1 MANEMYPLPPARPDT
16 LLRILATS
24 DLGAALAPMPS
35 SFGQSGTCAGIVD
48 LLERE
53 RERQP
58 TVWLDAGDLVVGSP
72 AYPLLGRRP
81 WDEVADLPIAAVAAG
96 NHEFDD
102 GVPALLEAARTLPFP
117 VLCANA
123 DVGLPASAMVDGAA
137 GTLGV
142 IGLTNPHV
150 DKFSLGPRVAEDW
163 PDRVEALARE
173 LRERGADWVVALLHD
188 GVEWWLSAGPGGPP
202 IRTRSDRLDALARSW
217 ARHVDLVLCG
227 HNLCGWAGELDGTP
241 AGHAYVYAS
250 SVLVVDVP
258 EAPNGP
264 VVRGS
269 FRVPAVRPSRP
280 SPTVDATDAAPA
292 RVVGESPETW
302 LTRTGAERYLPDLLA
317 EALRSAT
324 GAEAALV
331 LPGFHSTQAPLDG
344 AVAAL
349 RAGPVSELDLVR
361 IFDDADDRPV
371 VGELRPGEFRAA
383 VESYEAITDPR
394 NREADRVWWNWCR
407 MPAGT
412 STATNDPKTVAVM
425 PPVASRH
432 LGEWLGREP
441 AYEAAEVGAG
451 AREAL
456 TRALA
461 P

>member
-1 MANEMYPLPPARPDT
+1 MHPLPPARPDT

-24 DLGAALAPMPS
+24 DLGAALAPMPT

-81 WDEVADLPIAAVAAG
+81 WEEVADLPIAAASAG

-102 GVPALLEAARTLPFP
+102 GVPALTEAARSLEFP
-117 VLCANA
+117 LLCANA
-123 DVGLPASAMVDGAA
+123 EVGLPGSAMVDVAA
-137 GTLGV
+137 GPLGV
-142 IGLTNPHV
+142 IGLTNPHI
-150 DKFSLGPRVAEDW
+150 DRFSLGPRVAEDW

-173 LRERGADWVVALLHD
+173 LREQGARWVAALLHD
-188 GVEWWLSAGPGGPP
+188 GVEWWPNGEPGGSP
-202 IRTRSDRLDALARSW
+202 IQTRSDRLEALARPW

-241 AGHAYVYAS
+241 AGHAFVYAS

-258 EAPNGP
+258 EAPKGP

-269 FRVPAVRPSRP
+269 FRVPAVRPPRP
-280 SPTVDATDAAPA
+280 SPTVDATDAAAA
-292 RVVGESPETW
+292 RVVGESSETW
-302 LTRTGAERYLPDLLA
+302 LTRTGAKRYLPDLLA
-317 EALRSAT
+317 EALRFAT

-349 RAGPVSELDLVR
+349 RAGPVSDLDLVR

-371 VGELRPGEFRAA
+371 VAELRPGEFRAA
-383 VESYEAITDPR
+383 VDAYEATSDPR
-394 NREADRVWWNWCR
+394 SRDGDRVWWNWCR
-407 MPAGT
+407 MPAGV
-412 STATNDPKTVAVM
+412 SAEADDPKTVAVM
-425 PPVASRH
+425 LPVASRH
-432 LGEWLGREP
+432 LAEWLGRDLD
-441 AYEAAEVGAG
+441 YEAASVS
-451 AREAL
+451 ARD
-456 TRALA
+456 ALA
-461 P
+461 QVLR

>member
-1 MANEMYPLPPARPDT
+1 MHPLPSARPDT

-24 DLGAALAPMPS
+24 DLGAALAPMPT
-35 SFGQSGTCAGIVD
+35 SFGQSGTCAGIVA

-53 RERQP
+53 RELQP
-58 TVWLDAGDLVVGSP
+58 TVWLDAGDLVVGNP

-81 WDEVADLPIAAVAAG
+81 WEEVADLPIAAAAAG

-102 GVPALLEAARTLPFP
+102 GVSALMEAARSLEFP
-117 VLCANA
+117 LLCANA
-123 DVGLPASAMVDGAA
+123 DVGLPGSTIVDAA
-137 GTLGV
+137 VGPLGV
-142 IGLTNPHV
+142 IGLTNPHI
-150 DKFSLGPRVAEDW
+150 DRFSLGPRVIEDW
-163 PDRVEALARE
+163 PDRVEALARG
-173 LRERGADWVVALLHD
+173 LRKQGARWVVALLHD
-188 GVEWWLSAGPGGPP
+188 GVEWWPNGDPVGPP
-202 IRTRSDRLDALARSW
+202 IRTRPDRLEALARPW

-227 HNLCGWAGELDGTP
+227 HNLCGWHGELDGTP

-269 FRVPAVRPSRP
+269 FRVPAVCPARPSQ
-280 SPTVDATDAAPA
+280 TVDATDAAAA
-292 RVVGESPETW
+292 RVVGECSETW
-302 LTRTGAERYLPDLLA
+302 LTRTGAKRYLPDLLA

-371 VGELRPGEFRAA
+371 VAELRPGEFRAA
-383 VESYEAITDPR
+383 VDSYEAISDPR
-394 NREADRVWWNWCR
+394 ARDGDRVWWNWCR

-412 STATNDPKTVAVM
+412 STAVNDPKTVAVM
-425 PPVASRH
+425 TPVASRH
-432 LGEWLGREP
+432 LGEWLGRDP
-441 AYEAAEVGAG
+441 AYEPAEVGG
-451 AREAL
+451 RD
-456 TRALA
+456 ALA
-461 P
+461 QALR

>member
-1 MANEMYPLPPARPDT
+1 MEPLPPARSNT

-24 DLGAALAPMPS
+24 DLGAALAPLPTS
-35 SFGQSGTCAGIVD
+35 LGQSGTCAGIVD

-81 WDEVADLPIAAVAAG
+81 WAEMADLPIAAAAAG

-102 GVPALLEAARTLPFP
+102 GVPALMEAARSLSFP

-123 DVGLPASAMVDGAA
+123 DVGLPGSVIVECAA
-137 GTLGV
+137 GPLGV
-142 IGLTNPHV
+142 IGLTNPHI
-150 DKFSLGPRVAEDW
+150 DQFSLGPRVAEDW

-173 LRERGADWVVALLHD
+173 LREQGARWVAALLHD
-188 GVEWWLSAGPGGPP
+188 GVEWWPSGGQGGPP
-202 IRTRSDRLDALARSW
+202 IRTRSDRLDGLARPW

-227 HNLCGWAGELDGTP
+227 HNLCGWVGELGGTP

-250 SVLVVDVP
+250 SVLVVDV
-258 EAPNGP
+258 APPPNRP

-269 FRVPAVRPSRP
+269 FRVPAIRPARPSLVVE
-280 SPTVDATDAAPA
+280 TTDDAAA
-292 RVVGESPETW
+292 RIVGESSETW
-302 LTRTGAERYLPDLLA
+302 LTRTGARRYLPDLLA

-331 LPGFHSTQAPLDG
+331 MPGFHSTQAPLDG

-349 RAGPVSELDLVR
+349 RAGAVSELDLVR
-361 IFDDADDRPV
+361 IFDAADDRPV
-371 VGELRPGEFRAA
+371 VAELRRGEFRAA
-383 VESYEAITDPR
+383 VDAYEAISDPR
-394 NREADRVWWNWCR
+394 ARDGDRVWWNWCR

-412 STATNDPKTVAVM
+412 SAALDDPKTVAVM
-425 PPVASRH
+425 PPVANRH
-432 LGEWLGREP
+432 LGEWLGRDP
-441 AYEAAEVGAG
+441 VYESADVG

-456 TRALA
+456 ARSLR
-461 P
+461 

>member
-1 MANEMYPLPPARPDT
+1 M
-16 LLRILATS
+16 
-24 DLGAALAPMPS
+24 
-35 SFGQSGTCAGIVD
+35 
-48 LLERE
+48 
-53 RERQP
+53 
-58 TVWLDAGDLVVGSP
+58 VGSP

-81 WDEVADLPIAAVAAG
+81 WDEVADLPIAAG

-123 DVGLPASAMVDGAA
+123 DVGLPASAMVDGTA

-173 LRERGADWVVALLHD
+173 LRERGARWVAALLHD
-188 GVEWWLSAGPGGPP
+188 GVEWWPSGEPPGSP

-250 SVLVVDVP
+250 TVLVVDVP

-269 FRVPAVRPSRP
+269 FRVPAVRPSR
-280 SPTVDATDAAPA
+280 
-292 RVVGESPETW
+292 
-302 LTRTGAERYLPDLLA
+302 
-317 EALRSAT
+317 
-324 GAEAALV
+324 

-383 VESYEAITDPR
+383 VESYQAISDPR

-432 LGEWLGREP
+432 LGEWLEREP
-441 AYEAAEVGAG
+441 AYERVGTG